1 MDKFSKYKKKIEG
14 EIEDYGLDELKQVS
28 DTVKQFDRE
37 RNQLIA
43 DLRSSTESMENVKR
57 RLYVSLPNFHFS
69 IRLFW
74 RRKNTKCNTS
84 CP

>member
-14 EIEDYGLDELKQVS
+14 EIGDYGLDELKQVS

-57 RLYVSLPNFHFS
+57 RLYVVVFIIKLNY
-69 IRLFW
+69 
-74 RRKNTKCNTS
+74 
-84 CP
+84 